1 MTKKELRRLLI
12 VTTVVMLVPLVV
24 GLIIWPQLPDQI
36 ATHFGVNGQA
46 NGWHDKNKTV
56 FGVPLLMIMIQYI
69 CFFSLYFDPS
79 KNNFSKGLFKGLL
92 WIAPIIELIMMFSI
106 YGIALGYPL
115 DIGMI
120 VNFVV
125 GLLFIGLGNYLH
137 KVKQNYT
144 VGIKIPW
151 TLHSKE
157 NWNRTH
163 RFAAWLFL
171 IVGIIMMING
181 FLEQTWLLIVPI
193 LSIIILP
200 IGYSFMLYRKG
211 I

>member
-12 VTTVVMLVPLVV
+12 VTTIVMLVPLVV
-24 GLIIWPQLPDQI
+24 GLMIWAQLPDNI
-36 ATHFGVNGQA
+36 ATHFGAGGQA
-46 NGWHDKNKTV
+46 NGWHSKSKTV
-56 FGVPLLMIMIQYI
+56 FGLPLLMIVIQYI

-79 KNNFSKGLFKGLL
+79 KNNINIRLFKGLL
-92 WIAPIIELIMMFSI
+92 WIAPIIENIMMFSI
-106 YGIALGYPL
+106 YGIALGYSL
-115 DIGMI
+115 NIVMI
-120 VNFVV
+120 VNFMV
-125 GLLFIGLGNYLH
+125 GILFIALGNYLH

-171 IVGIIMMING
+171 IVGIFMLING
-181 FLEQTWLLIVPI
+181 FLQQTWLLIIPI
-193 LSIIILP
+193 LSIVILP
-200 IGYSFMLYRKG
+200 IGYSFILYHKG

>member
-1 MTKKELRRLLI
+1 M
-12 VTTVVMLVPLVV
+12 
-24 GLIIWPQLPDQI
+24 
-36 ATHFGVNGQA
+36 
-46 NGWHDKNKTV
+46 
-56 FGVPLLMIMIQYI
+56 
-69 CFFSLYFDPS
+69 
-79 KNNFSKGLFKGLL
+79 
-92 WIAPIIELIMMFSI
+92 
-106 YGIALGYPL
+106 
-115 DIGMI
+115 
-120 VNFVV
+120 
-125 GLLFIGLGNYLH
+125 
-137 KVKQNYT
+137 KQNYT

-181 FLEQTWLLIVPI
+181 FFEQTWLLIVPI

>member
-12 VTTVVMLVPLVV
+12 VTTIVMLVPLVV
-24 GLIIWPQLPDQI
+24 GLMIWAQLPDNI
-36 ATHFGVNGQA
+36 ATHFGAGGQA
-46 NGWHDKNKTV
+46 NGWHSKNKTV
-56 FGVPLLMIMIQYI
+56 FGLPLLMIVIQYI

-79 KNNFSKGLFKGLL
+79 KNNINIRLFKGLL
-92 WIAPIIELIMMFSI
+92 WIAPIIENIMMFSI
-106 YGIALGYPL
+106 YGIALGYSL
-115 DIGMI
+115 NIVMI
-120 VNFVV
+120 VNFMV
-125 GLLFIGLGNYLH
+125 GILFITLGNYLH

-171 IVGIIMMING
+171 IVGIFMLING
-181 FLEQTWLLIVPI
+181 FLQQTWLLIIPI
-193 LSIIILP
+193 LSIVILP
-200 IGYSFMLYRKG
+200 IGYSFILYHKG

>member
-12 VTTVVMLVPLVV
+12 VTTIVMLVPLVV
-24 GLIIWPQLPDQI
+24 GLMIWAQLPDNI
-36 ATHFGVNGQA
+36 ATHFGAGGQA
-46 NGWHDKNKTV
+46 NGWHSKSKTV
-56 FGVPLLMIMIQYI
+56 FGLPLLMIVIQYI

-79 KNNFSKGLFKGLL
+79 KNNINIRLFKGLL
-92 WIAPIIELIMMFSI
+92 WIAPIIENIMMFSI
-106 YGIALGYPL
+106 YGIALGYSL
-115 DIGMI
+115 NIVMI
-120 VNFVV
+120 VNFMV
-125 GLLFIGLGNYLH
+125 GILFITLGNYLH

-171 IVGIIMMING
+171 IVGIFMLING
-181 FLEQTWLLIVPI
+181 FLQQTWLLIIPI
-193 LSIIILP
+193 LSIVILP
-200 IGYSFMLYRKG
+200 IGYSFILYHKG